1 MITMPP
7 RMRLLVLSGV
17 LSFTIIG
24 GSALWVTHDVPPTA
38 EWRMVQGLLALLMLA
53 AVVFTWFVYA
63 TIRDDLTRRIQ
74 VEEELRAS
82 EAKFAGILEIAADAV
97 ITMDAQ
103 QRIMHFNRGAE
114 RIFGYPASEVLG
126 CPLDLLLPQRYR
138 AAHAG
143 HVRQFGQGED
153 GARQMAD
160 RRAIYGRRADGTEF
174 PAEASISKLVLGSG
188 ERIYTVLMR
197 DVSERQAFEELQHR
211 LTAAVATVGETLDL
225 TSTERSVVQLP
236 VPWLADGAFLDL
248 VGTSRH
254 FTRLAA
260 RTEDPTFD
268 AAAAHFIAL
277 PLNEDSAWPVIDAWS
292 RRRRERVDEVTD
304 EWIEGRAT
312 TTEEEARIQALG
324 MRTVLFL
331 PLVARDHALG
341 VLTLYRRNAR
351 PFTMREVAV
360 AEELTLRAAFALDN
374 AQLYTSARQ
383 ATQARDHAL
392 GVVSHDLRNPIS
404 AIGMS
409 ARALLASLPPEDT
422 ERRGMLANIVA
433 SQDLTQRMIRDLLD
447 VANIETG
454 HLAVE
459 SVTED
464 LAPMLERA
472 ISLFAGEAEARGVQL
487 RLAPIAGPAPTV
499 IADRERVVQ
508 ALCNLLSNALRYT
521 RRDGQVIV
529 HVRRHDHE
537 VEIAVADTG
546 AGISPAAMPMIFERY
561 WTVRGNAPKGGT
573 GLGLAIARGIIEALG
588 GRLWAESEEGKGS
601 TFRFTLRIAA

>member
-1 MITMPP
+1 MTAMPL

-17 LSFTIIG
+17 LTVSTIG
-24 GSALWVTHDVPPTA
+24 GAALWVSRDVPPTA
-38 EWRMVQGLLALLMLA
+38 AWRLVQGLLALLLLTA
-53 AVVFTWFVYA
+53 LVFTWFVYV
-63 TIRDDLTRRIQ
+63 TIRDDLARRIH
-74 VEEELRAS
+74 VEGELRAS

-97 ITMDAQ
+97 ISMDAE

-126 CPLDLLLPQRYR
+126 RPLDLLIPPRYR
-138 AAHAG
+138 AAHGG
-143 HVRQFGQGED
+143 HVRHFGQGED

-188 ERIYTVLMR
+188 QRIYTVLMR
-197 DVSERQAFEELQHR
+197 DISERQAFEELQHR
-211 LTAAVATVGETLDL
+211 LTSAVATLGETLDL
-225 TSTERSVVQLP
+225 ASTERSVVQLP

-248 VGTSRH
+248 MGSARH
-254 FTRLAA
+254 FTRLCA
-260 RTEDPTFD
+260 RTEDPALD

-277 PLNEDSAWPVIDAWS
+277 PLTEDSAWPVIDAWG

-304 EWIEGRAT
+304 EWVEARAT
-312 TTEEEARIQALG
+312 TPEEEVRIRALG

-341 VLTLYRRNAR
+341 VLTLFRRSAM

-360 AEELTLRAAFALDN
+360 AEELALRAAFALDN
-374 AQLYTSARQ
+374 AQLYAAARQ

-404 AIGMS
+404 AMGMS
-409 ARALLASLPPEDT
+409 ARALLASLPPEDIA
-422 ERRGMLANIVA
+422 RRGMLANILA
-433 SQDLTQRMIRDLLD
+433 SQELTQRMIRDLLD

-459 SVTED
+459 SATER
-464 LAPMLERA
+464 LEPMLERA
-472 ISLFAGEAEARGVQL
+472 IAFCSGEAEARGVQL
-487 RLAPIAGPAPTV
+487 RLASIARPLPSV
-499 IADRERVVQ
+499 FADRERVVQ
-508 ALCNLLSNALRYT
+508 ALCNLLSNAIRYT
-521 RRDGQVIV
+521 GRDGTVIV
-529 HVRRHDHE
+529 RTELRDHE
-537 VEIAVADTG
+537 IEIAVSDTG
-546 AGISPAAMPMIFERY
+546 AGIAPSAMPMIFERY

>member
-1 MITMPP
+1 MTAMPL
-7 RMRLLVLSGV
+7 RVRLMVLSGV
-17 LSFTIIG
+17 LSVSTIG
-24 GSALWVTHDVPPTA
+24 GYALWVTFDAPPTD
-38 EWRMVQGLLALLMLA
+38 EWRMVQGLLALLILT

-63 TIRDDLTRRIQ
+63 TIRDDLTRRIH

-126 CPLDLLLPQRYR
+126 RPLDLLLPNRYR

-143 HVRQFGQGED
+143 HVRQFGQGDD

-211 LTAAVATVGETLDL
+211 LTAAVATLGETLDL
-225 TSTERSVVQLP
+225 ASTERSVVQMP

-248 VGTSRH
+248 AGSSRH

-260 RTEDPTFD
+260 RTEDSALD
-268 AAAAHFIAL
+268 AAAARFVAL
-277 PLNEDSAWPVIDAWS
+277 PLNEDSAWPVIDAWN
-292 RRRRERVDEVTD
+292 RRRRERVDSVTD

-312 TTEEEARIQALG
+312 TTEEEACIHALG
-324 MRTVLFL
+324 MRTALFL

-341 VLTLYRRNAR
+341 VLTLYRRTAA

-360 AEELTLRAAFALDN
+360 AEELALRAAFALDN
-374 AQLYTSARQ
+374 AQLYASARQ

-404 AIGMS
+404 AMGMS
-409 ARALLASLPPEDT
+409 ARALLASLPPEDA

-433 SQDLTQRMIRDLLD
+433 SQELTQRMIRDLLD

-459 SVTED
+459 SATER
-464 LAPMLERA
+464 LEPMLERA
-472 ISLFAGEAEARGVQL
+472 IALFAGEAEARGVQL
-487 RLAPIAGPAPTV
+487 ALAPIAGPLPAV

-521 RRDGQVIV
+521 GRDG
-529 HVRRHDHE
+529 HVSVSARLRDQAI
-537 VEIAVADTG
+537 EIAVADTG
-546 AGISPAAMPMIFERY
+546 AGIAPAAMPMIFERY

-601 TFRFTLRIAA
+601 TFRFTLRTAA